1 MNTIRA
7 KEPSSILT
15 KYQKSF
21 NDNITLVAASK
32 KGLLPQAVFD
42 FISLSDFSFPHVEK
56 MLNKTIKTFTSY
68 KKNKTPL
75 DPVLSEKLLKF
86 FSLYNKGQSVFGS
99 IDEFNK
105 WLAEPSFGLG
115 NMIPQDLLDTITGI
129 QLVSEELTRIEY
141 GDLA

>member
-1 MNTIRA
+1 MNTIRS
-7 KEPSSILT
+7 KESSGILT

-21 NDNITLVAASK
+21 NDNITLVTVSK

-42 FISLSDFSFPHVEK
+42 FISLTDFSFPYVEK
-56 MLNKTIKTFTSY
+56 VLNKTIKTFTSY

-86 FSLYNKGQSVFGS
+86 FALYSQGQSVFGS

-115 NMIPQDLLDTITGI
+115 NTVPQDLLDTITGI

>member
-115 NMIPQDLLDTITGI
+115 NTIPQDLLDTITRI
-129 QLVSEELTRIEY
+129 QLVSEEPTRIEY